1 MMGRISPSNILLL
14 IFTLIAACAWAF
26 PLYWAI
32 VTSLKPEP
40 EVVGS
45 LSFWPQTFDIS
56 SYAFAL
62 FDTNL
67 VRWYINSIGT
77 SVLITGIVIMISMM
91 CGYALSQL
99 VFPGRRV
106 LFLVVLA
113 SFMVPSQALVVSQFV
128 LMHKF
133 GMVNT
138 WGGIILPQVIIPVV
152 VIVYKQ
158 FFDSVPR
165 ELREAAKLDG
175 CGEFQIL
182 FKLYLPLNWG
192 ITAALS
198 IITFIMSW
206 NNFLW
211 PFLVTTSEEMMTV
224 TVGITQVG
232 DSFGVQYARDMAVAV
247 MAAMPVAVAYL
258 VFQRRVTQ
266 AIMLSSGIKG

>member
-1 MMGRISPSNILLL
+1 MGRVSSGNILLL
-14 IFTLIAACAWAF
+14 VFTLIAACAWAF

-32 VTSLKPEP
+32 VTSLKPEA

-45 LSFWPQTFDIS
+45 LSLWPQTVDLS
-56 SYAFAL
+56 SYIFAL
-62 FDTNL
+62 FETNL
-67 VRWYINSIGT
+67 VRWYVNSIGT
-77 SVLITGIVIMISMM
+77 SVLITAIVIVISMM
-91 CGYALSQL
+91 CGYALSQI
-99 VFPGRRV
+99 VFPGWRM

-133 GMVNT
+133 GMINT

-192 ITAALS
+192 ITTALS
-198 IITFIMSW
+198 IITFIMAW

-258 VFQRRVTQ
+258 IFQRRVTQ

>member
-1 MMGRISPSNILLL
+1 MMGRVSSGNILLL
-14 IFTLIAACAWAF
+14 VFTLIAACAWAF

-32 VTSLKPEP
+32 VTSLKPEA

-45 LSFWPQTFDIS
+45 LSLWPQTVDLS
-56 SYAFAL
+56 SYIFAL
-62 FDTNL
+62 FETNL
-67 VRWYINSIGT
+67 VRWYVNSIGT
-77 SVLITGIVIMISMM
+77 SVLITAIVIVISMM
-91 CGYALSQL
+91 CGYALSQI
-99 VFPGRRV
+99 VFPGRRM

-133 GMVNT
+133 GMINT

-192 ITAALS
+192 ITTALS
-198 IITFIMSW
+198 IITFIMAW

-258 VFQRRVTQ
+258 IFQRRVTQ

>member
-1 MMGRISPSNILLL
+1 
-14 IFTLIAACAWAF
+14 
-26 PLYWAI
+26 
-32 VTSLKPEP
+32 
-40 EVVGS
+40 
-45 LSFWPQTFDIS
+45 
-56 SYAFAL
+56 
-62 FDTNL
+62 
-67 VRWYINSIGT
+67 
-77 SVLITGIVIMISMM
+77 
-91 CGYALSQL
+91 
-99 VFPGRRV
+99 
-106 LFLVVLA
+106 
-113 SFMVPSQALVVSQFV
+113 
-128 LMHKF
+128 
-133 GMVNT
+133 
-138 WGGIILPQVIIPVV
+138 

-266 AIMLSSGIKG
+266 AIMLSSGIKGYVDAGM

>member
-1 MMGRISPSNILLL
+1 MRPGDVLLL
-14 IFTLIAACAWAF
+14 VFTLGAALCWFF

-32 VTSLKPEP
+32 KTSLTPETD
-40 EVVGS
+40 VVASTS
-45 LSFWPQTFDIS
+45 LIPHAFDIS
-56 SYAFAL
+56 SYIFGL
-62 FDTNL
+62 FETKITY
-67 VRWYINSIGT
+67 WYINSIGT
-77 SVLITGIVIMISMM
+77 SVLITLIVIVISMM

-99 VFPGRRV
+99 VFPGRKV

-128 LMHKF
+128 LMHDF
-133 GMVNT
+133 GMVNS
-138 WGGIILPQVIIPVV
+138 WGGIILPQVIVPVV

-192 ITAALS
+192 ITTALA
-198 IITFIMSW
+198 IITFIMAW

-211 PFLVTTSEEMMTV
+211 PFLITTSQDMMTI
-224 TVGITQVG
+224 TVGITQVD
-232 DSFGVQYARDMAVAV
+232 DSFGVKYARDMAVAV
-247 MAAMPVAVAYL
+247 MAALPVAVAYL
-258 VFQRRVTQ
+258 IFQRRVTQ